1 MADRAE
7 YVMRTIEVTHVA
19 KPYGTGRDTNPPHLW
34 DLRRFVEACEG
45 LSDTLVVS
53 MVKGSTREAS
63 SRYTLTF
70 SVKQLEPVTDEMV
83 DERAKALSWYRRPF
97 GGEPSATG

>member
-19 KPYGTGRDTNPPHLW
+19 KPYGTGRDINPPHLW

-45 LSDTLVVS
+45 LPDTLVVNIKS
-53 MVKGSTREAS
+53 SVRESGSRFNM
-63 SRYTLTF
+63 TF
-70 SVKQLEPVTDEMV
+70 SVKQVEPVTDEMV
-83 DERAKALSWYRRPF
+83 DERASKLNWFRR
-97 GGEPSATG
+97 ESS